1 MPIGFRGTAAVSI
14 VIVAATLMASVVAQA
29 GQAAR
34 APQPGTDQGAPRDV
48 PSGRLAYTQTG
59 CDTCHGTDGSG
70 TAAAPRIAAS
80 VLQLQAFIAYVR
92 KPTGTMPARSA
103 EAISDRSLTDI
114 YAYLH
119 SPTLRSAPTAA
130 PPTGSVAAGAM
141 LYKKNGCYECH
152 VNEGQGGAQGPRL
165 GPNPIPFVRFS
176 AYVRNPAG
184 DMPPYTAKVLSNEDL
199 AAIYAFLEARP
210 RPPAVNSIP
219 LLAP

>member
-1 MPIGFRGTAAVSI
+1 MQIGLRGTAAASTVMVAVTLIAS
-14 VIVAATLMASVVAQA
+14 VAAQGGQA
-29 GQAAR
+29 GR
-34 APQPGTDQGAPRDV
+34 APQPGTDQAAPRDV
-48 PSGRLAYTQTG
+48 SSGRLSYTQTG

-80 VLQLQAFIAYVR
+80 ALQLQAFIAYVR
-92 KPTGTMPARSA
+92 KPNGTMPARSA
-103 EAISDRSLTDI
+103 EAISDRNLTDI

-119 SPTLRSAPTAA
+119 SPTLRSAQTAS
-130 PPTGSVAAGAM
+130 PPAGSVAAGAM